1 MANKEWMKL
10 PFFGYTGKKVIEENP
25 KNTILENIRFLRL
38 LYFLLIFP
46 EIYTLACYSSF
57 VLLT

>member
-1 MANKEWMKL
+1 MKL

-46 EIYTLACYSSF
+46 EIYTLVCYSSF